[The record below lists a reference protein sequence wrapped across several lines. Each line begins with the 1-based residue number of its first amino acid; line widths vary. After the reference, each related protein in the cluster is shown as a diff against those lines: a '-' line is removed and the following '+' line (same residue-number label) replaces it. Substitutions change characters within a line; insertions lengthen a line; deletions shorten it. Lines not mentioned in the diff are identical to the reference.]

1 MEIGKEESN
10 VQNAQLSMQEL
21 YGKTQEPP
29 HKNVLLTENMQYSDR
44 ERIHAYW
51 LSRVDGIG
59 AVTAAKLY
67 ESCGSFEG
75 IYERVL
81 YNRKKLD
88 PFICSFLGKA
98 VKKGLEEAVPLF
110 KQRVEEYD
118 RLEEQG
124 VRFILC
130 GEAAYPK
137 RLMHIYDKP
146 MWLFVRGMLPEDAKP
161 SAAVIGARSCTP
173 YGRQEAEYFGRIL
186 AENGVQVVSGMALG
200 IDQAG
205 HKGAMDGGGLT
216 YAVMGCGIDTCYP
229 PSGIR
234 LYARIREQGGILS
247 EYGPGVP
254 PTASHFPIRN
264 RIISGLSDLVLVVEA
279 RKRSGVLFTGGTT
292 TISSGCKNGAMK
304 AA

>member
-1 MEIGKEESN
+1 M
-10 VQNAQLSMQEL
+10 
-21 YGKTQEPP
+21 
-29 HKNVLLTENMQYSDR
+29 
-44 ERIHAYW
+44 
-51 LSRVDGIG
+51 
-59 AVTAAKLY
+59 
-67 ESCGSFEG
+67 
-75 IYERVL
+75 
-81 YNRKKLD
+81 
-88 PFICSFLGKA
+88 
-98 VKKGLEEAVPLF
+98 KKGLEEAVPLF

-137 RLMHIYDKP
+137 RLTHIYDKP

-234 LYARIREQGGILS
+234 LHARIREQGGILS
-247 EYGPGVP
+247 E
-254 PTASHFPIRN
+254 
-264 RIISGLSDLVLVVEA
+264 
-279 RKRSGVLFTGGTT
+279 
-292 TISSGCKNGAMK
+292 
-304 AA
+304 